1 VELEMD
7 RANREVTELMIN
19 HLIQER
25 ERIEAVSD
33 LRIDRDLKL
42 TYDYIT
48 QEIARLNLELFQE
61 RYEQYEDNLNRVLK
75 VETREGKNDAI
86 S

>member
-1 VELEMD
+1 MD
-7 RANREVTELMIN
+7 KASREVVELMIN

-48 QEIARLNLELFQE
+48 EEIARLNLELFQE
-61 RYEQYEDNLNRVLK
+61 RYQQYEDNLSMILK
-75 VETREGKNDAI
+75 VENRKSKKDVI

>member
-1 VELEMD
+1 MELGID
-7 RANREVTELMIN
+7 KASREVIELMIN

-25 ERIEAVSD
+25 ERIEAASD

-48 QEIARLNLELFQE
+48 EEIARLNLELFQE
-61 RYEQYEDNLNRVLK
+61 RYQQYEDNLSMILK
-75 VETREGKNDAI
+75 VENRKSKKDVI

>member
-1 VELEMD
+1 MD

>member
-1 VELEMD
+1 MD
-7 RANREVTELMIN
+7 RASKEVVELMIN

-48 QEIARLNLELFQE
+48 EEIARLNLELFQE
-61 RYEQYEDNLNRVLK
+61 RYQQYEDNLSMILK
-75 VETREGKNDAI
+75 VENRKSKKDVI

>member
-1 VELEMD
+1 MD
-7 RANREVTELMIN
+7 QASREVIELMIN

-48 QEIARLNLELFQE
+48 QEIARLNLELFQD
-61 RYEQYEDNLNRVLK
+61 RYQYYEDNLNRVLK
-75 VETREGKNDAI
+75 AENRKGKEDVV

>member
-1 VELEMD
+1 MEQSI
-7 RANREVTELMIN
+7 REVNALMIN
-19 HLIQER
+19 HLIEER
-25 ERIEAVSD
+25 QRIEDASD

-48 QEIARLNLELFQE
+48 EEIARLNLELFQA
-61 RYEQYEDNLNRVLK
+61 RYQQYESNLNKVLK
-75 VETREGKNDAI
+75 IESGDTNVV

>member
-1 VELEMD
+1 MD
-7 RANREVTELMIN
+7 KASREVVELMIN

-48 QEIARLNLELFQE
+48 EEIARLNLELLQE
-61 RYEQYEDNLNRVLK
+61 RYQQYEDNLSMILK
-75 VETREGKNDAI
+75 VENRKEKKDVI

>member
-1 VELEMD
+1 MD
-7 RANREVTELMIN
+7 KASREVIELMIN

-25 ERIEAVSD
+25 ERIEAASD

-48 QEIARLNLELFQE
+48 EEIARLNLELFQE
-61 RYEQYEDNLNRVLK
+61 RYQQYEDNLSMILKAENRK
-75 VETREGKNDAI
+75 VKKDVI

>member
-1 VELEMD
+1 MD
-7 RANREVTELMIN
+7 RASREVVELMIN

-25 ERIEAVSD
+25 ERIEAASD

-48 QEIARLNLELFQE
+48 EEIARLNLELFQE
-61 RYEQYEDNLNRVLK
+61 RYQQYEDNLSMILK
-75 VETREGKNDAI
+75 VENRKEKKDVI

>member
-1 VELEMD
+1 MN
-7 RANREVTELMIN
+7 RANREVIELMIN
-19 HLIQER
+19 HLIKER
-25 ERIEAVSD
+25 ERIEAASD

-61 RYEQYEDNLNRVLK
+61 KYEQYEDNLNKVLK
-75 VETREGKNDAI
+75 VNSRGGKENVI

>member
-1 VELEMD
+1 MD
-7 RANREVTELMIN
+7 KASREVIELMIN

-48 QEIARLNLELFQE
+48 EEIARLNLELFQE
-61 RYEQYEDNLNRVLK
+61 RYQQYEDSLSMILK
-75 VETREGKNDAI
+75 VENRREKKDVI

>member
-1 VELEMD
+1 MD
-7 RANREVTELMIN
+7 KASREVIELMIN

-48 QEIARLNLELFQE
+48 EEIARLNLELFQE
-61 RYEQYEDNLNRVLK
+61 RYQQYEDNLSMILK
-75 VETREGKNDAI
+75 VENRKSKKDVI

>member
-1 VELEMD
+1 M
-7 RANREVTELMIN
+7 NQSIREVNALMIN
-19 HLIQER
+19 HLIEER
-25 ERIEAVSD
+25 QRIEDASD

-48 QEIARLNLELFQE
+48 EEIARLNLELFQA
-61 RYEQYEDNLNRVLK
+61 RYQQYENNLNKVLK
-75 VETREGKNDAI
+75 IEGGESNVV

>member
-1 VELEMD
+1 MD
-7 RANREVTELMIN
+7 KASREVIELMIN

-48 QEIARLNLELFQE
+48 EEIARLNLELFQE
-61 RYEQYEDNLNRVLK
+61 RYQQYEDNLSMILK
-75 VETREGKNDAI
+75 VENRKEKKDVI

>member
-1 VELEMD
+1 M
-7 RANREVTELMIN
+7 NQSIREVNALMIN
-19 HLIQER
+19 HLMEER
-25 ERIEAVSD
+25 QRIEDASD

-48 QEIARLNLELFQE
+48 EEIARLNLELFQA
-61 RYEQYEDNLNRVLK
+61 RYQQYESNLNKVLNIESGDK
-75 VETREGKNDAI
+75 DVV